1 MRMPVVQNKGRSS
14 STLAGR
20 RSARNDHQQADS
32 RMDGIDQVILAIDV
46 IDIDVVVVTPACGPR
61 LAVFKP
67 IAAVIEAAIV
77 ATRDAES
84 MFPSEVSAKILVGN
98 AAGVAIAG
106 VALRWLH
113 IIVRVALRLLL
124 GRAILLGAILFSL
137 LFLFDGLLLL
147 LFILLLRL
155 VRLSRAVGLFL
166 ILLLI
171 ISGWLFLLRF
181 LLRLLFLLRGLL
193 AFGFLLLGFFLLR
206 FFFVPVRLLESIDGR
221 AYGQG

>member
-124 GRAILLGAILFSL
+124 GRAILLGAILF
-137 LFLFDGLLLL
+137 GLLLL

-206 FFFVPVRLLESIDGR
+206 FFFVPVRLLEGIDGR
-221 AYGQG
+221 ASGH

>member
-84 MFPSEVSAKILVGN
+84 MFPSEVSAEILVGN

-124 GRAILLGAILFSL
+124 GRAILFSL

-166 ILLLI
+166 VLLLI
-171 ISGWLFLLRF
+171 VSWRLFLLR
-181 LLRLLFLLRGLL
+181 LLLWLLFLLRGLL